1 MAIDK
6 AILLSV
12 ARDWLQG
19 TSVVVVMTAVKL
31 RKTKLCFKHKNL
43 PTASCL
49 ETGCDYSTCLFERAH
64 EVSLLMQNSVLTH
77 SLKADVK

>member
-12 ARDWLQG
+12 ASDWLQG
-19 TSVVVVMTAVKL
+19 TSVVMVMTAVRL

-43 PTASCL
+43 STAGCL
-49 ETGCDYSTCLFERAH
+49 VSGCDYSACLFKRAH
-64 EVSLLMQNSVLTH
+64 EVSLLMQNSAVAQRLMV
-77 SLKADVK
+77 DVK